1 VSGGTVRDGGA
12 DELESEL
19 QSDLESDLE
28 TEGAPPA
35 SLLSRVI
42 LWLVFAIL
50 YAYPLFEGVSN
61 LIALP
66 AVYEAGGAGDAV
78 PWYLLIIGVAAPVV
92 LYAGALLLGRRRELF
107 PRALMLAV
115 GLAATNA
122 LFLGVVQWAQFV
134 QPALK

>member
-1 VSGGTVRDGGA
+1 MSDTTVTDDSPDQVEP
-12 DELESEL
+12 DE
-19 QSDLESDLE
+19 Q
-28 TEGAPPA
+28 PPA
-35 SLLSRVI
+35 SLASRVI

-50 YAYPLFEGVSN
+50 YAYPLFEGISN

-66 AVYEAGGAGDAV
+66 VVYRAGGAGDAV
-78 PWYLLIIGVAAPVV
+78 PWYLLIVGVAAPVI
-92 LYAGALLLGRRRELF
+92 LYVAALLLGRGRELF
-107 PRALMLAV
+107 ARALMLAA